1 MPMRNKLHPC
11 LIFFICY
18 RAQAM
23 RYFYLIICTLCL
35 LWTRAESKALPP
47 SVKPVVTTNHV
58 ATSEATEW
66 YNAVREALSQ
76 FPKKGGYATN
86 KTALSA
92 LVHKGCRWDAKN
104 DTPLYF
110 PKKAKPSF
118 CSSAIYLLI
127 LRSLQI
133 WDSNNPKPRIS
144 KNAWLHL
151 APRMEQKDGDGPWG
165 WANANG
171 PGLAVL
177 VHSLGAGFSFEN
189 WNLAKPGDFMKIF
202 WSSELGKN
210 EFGHLTLLIKQSSD
224 SVTFWSSNLPNGYGT
239 KTIPKSQ
246 VKRVIFTRITRPSRF
261 NQAPRIRYNSWLNSL
276 LTTPVSIREVRRRSG
291 IKSR

>member
-1 MPMRNKLHPC
+1 M
-11 LIFFICY
+11 
-18 RAQAM
+18 
-23 RYFYLIICTLCL
+23 
-35 LWTRAESKALPP
+35 
-47 SVKPVVTTNHV
+47 
-58 ATSEATEW
+58 
-66 YNAVREALSQ
+66 REALSQ
-76 FPKKGGYATN
+76 FPKGGGYATDKN
-86 KTALSA
+86 ALSA
-92 LVHKGCRWDAKN
+92 LAEKGCRWDAKN
-104 DTPLYF
+104 DTPLYL

-133 WDSNNPKPRIS
+133 WDSNNTKPHIS

-151 APRMEQKDGDGPWG
+151 APRMEQKDGEGPWG

-189 WNLAKPGDFMKIF
+189 WHLAKPGDFMKIF
-202 WSSELGKN
+202 WTNELGKN
-210 EFGHLTLLIKQSSD
+210 EFGHLTLLIKQSPD
-224 SVTFWSSNLPNGYGT
+224 SVTFWSSNLPKGYGT

-246 VKRVIFTRITRPSRF
+246 VKRVIFTRITKPSRF
-261 NQAPRIRYNSWLNSL
+261 NQAPHIRYNSWLNSL
-276 LTTPVSIREVRRRSG
+276 LTHPVSISEVRRRSG